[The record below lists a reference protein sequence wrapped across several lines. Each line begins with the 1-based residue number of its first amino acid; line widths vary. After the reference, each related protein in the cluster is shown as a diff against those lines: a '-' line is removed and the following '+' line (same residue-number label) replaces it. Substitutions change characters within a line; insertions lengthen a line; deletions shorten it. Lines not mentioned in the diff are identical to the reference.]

1 MGAMELRPDSHG
13 KVRDIYDCG
22 DSLLMVASDR
32 ISAFDYILPDEI
44 PSKGEVL
51 TRVSAFWF
59 EKFADIIP
67 NHLITMDVSEYPEE
81 YQRYAAYL
89 AGRSMLVKKA
99 EPLPIEC
106 IVRGYLTGSGKKTY
120 DADRTVCGITLPDG
134 LTEASKLPEEPKVS
148 ARPVEVGDTVEI
160 LSMGVKATVTA
171 IAPNR
176 TLTLR
181 AGIMN
186 VTAKESEVYL
196 LPDQQKVKVVT
207 SSGQAATLRSASA
220 PSEIDLRGFE
230 RFEAVDA
237 AERFIDA
244 AVMAKL
250 EEVRI
255 IHGKGTG
262 ALRTAIQEM
271 LKKNKAVKRF
281 RLGKYGEGE
290 SGVTVVTLK

>member
-134 LTEASKLPEEPKVS
+134 LTEASKIAEPIFTPS
-148 ARPVEVGDTVEI
+148 P
-160 LSMGVKATVTA
+160 TA
-171 IAPNR
+171 
-176 TLTLR
+176 
-181 AGIMN
+181 
-186 VTAKESEVYL
+186 
-196 LPDQQKVKVVT
+196 
-207 SSGQAATLRSASA
+207 
-220 PSEIDLRGFE
+220 
-230 RFEAVDA
+230 
-237 AERFIDA
+237 
-244 AVMAKL
+244 
-250 EEVRI
+250 
-255 IHGKGTG
+255 
-262 ALRTAIQEM
+262 
-271 LKKNKAVKRF
+271 
-281 RLGKYGEGE
+281 
-290 SGVTVVTLK
+290 

>member
-67 NHLITMDVSEYPEE
+67 NHLITMDVASYPEE

-134 LTEASKLPEEPKVS
+134 LTEASKIAEPIFTPSTKAELGDHDENIS
-148 ARPVEVGDTVEI
+148 FERCCDIVGRDMAEQLRDASLKIYAAAADYAATRGIIIADTKFEFGLI
-160 LSMGVKATVTA
+160 DGQ
-171 IAPNR
+171 
-176 TLTLR
+176 LTLIDECLTPDSSR
-181 AGIMN
+181 FWPAEGYAPGHVQPSYDKQFVRDWLKANWDM
-186 VTAKESEVYL
+186 VGEPPH
-196 LPDQQKVKVVT
+196 LPAD
-207 SSGQAATLRSASA
+207 
-220 PSEIDLRGFE
+220 
-230 RFEAVDA
+230 
-237 AERFIDA
+237 
-244 AVMAKL
+244 
-250 EEVRI
+250 I
-255 IHGKGTG
+255 IKGTSERYQEAFEIICAKPFAPMG
-262 ALRTAIQEM
+262 AR
-271 LKKNKAVKRF
+271 
-281 RLGKYGEGE
+281 
-290 SGVTVVTLK
+290 